1 MTERLSF
8 HYLLISSGYY
18 HGHTGVNV
26 LKHTKLLASTALVLS
41 GMLFF
46 LKAAIS
52 SFQIS
57 NVPPEAFH
65 TTPGRDEGTAPS
77 LVTITSST
85 SSTVSHVLLEK
96 QSTPLCLSLSICKTG
111 LLTGLLLELNEL
123 YYAQD

>member
-1 MTERLSF
+1 
-8 HYLLISSGYY
+8 
-18 HGHTGVNV
+18 
-26 LKHTKLLASTALVLS
+26 
-41 GMLFF
+41 MLFF
-46 LKAAIS
+46 LKAAFS

-65 TTPGRDEGTAPS
+65 TTPGRDEGTAPY

-85 SSTVSHVLLEK
+85 SSTVSHVLLEE
-96 QSTPLCLSLSICKTG
+96 QSTPLCLSLSICKIG